1 MEAYTPEIENY
12 FVLVYGGSGSGKT
25 HLTSTLGELGKVL
38 NIDADLGGTTI
49 VTAPT
54 LADYRK
60 NITLAKFRAFRDID
74 QVAKLIDKNDPD
86 AWNKAVEGMNVTEPF
101 DWFVFDTWTEI
112 QWIMMVELR
121 KNADRSG
128 AGRLDFRKNIEIQHW
143 GQLTD
148 LNKLCT
154 ETFRDMGKNIV
165 FNMQEVIVHDDVS
178 GFTYG
183 GPAIHGKMVKEM
195 PAYFNAVIHTTNTA
209 TGAFQ
214 ASTKRKGFFDAKTR
228 YGVGKEETNPTMKSM
243 LDID

>member
-1 MEAYTPEIENY
+1 MEAYEPTIDNY

-25 HLTSTLGELGKVL
+25 HLTSTLGELGSVL

-54 LADYRK
+54 LAKYRD
-60 NITLAKFRAFRDID
+60 NITLCKFRQFKDID
-74 QVAKLIDKNDPD
+74 QVAKLMDKNDPD
-86 AWNKAVEGMNVTEPF
+86 EWNKIIGSKVTKPF
-101 DWFVFDTWTEI
+101 DWFVFDTWTEV
-112 QWIMMVELR
+112 QWIMMTKLR
-121 KNADRSG
+121 KDADRSG
-128 AGRLDFRKNIEIQHW
+128 GGRLDFRKNIEIQHW
-143 GQLTD
+143 GMLTD

-154 ETFRDMGKNIV
+154 ETFKEMERNIV

-195 PAYFNAVIHTTNTA
+195 PAYFNAVIHTSNSA
-209 TGAFQ
+209 SGAFI

-228 YGVGKEETNPTMKSM
+228 YGVGKEVQDPTMKVM